1 MLSSQ
6 LISFNLLVGSF
17 LNALDLCL
25 PLLRRLQRLFRVL
38 LLAPRHVHRGLVASE
53 DLVLAVAL
61 TLNNNMR
68 AVVDQLLTSHLQL
81 PRAFLHAFRD
91 RFEGHLASVLAE
103 ADLLLHAG
111 TVCAP
116 ELHDGFHLCLR
127 RIMKLLV
134 FAMKLIQ
141 LHLQKLPFRLRL
153 LAAALSLSQGGDET
167 IQGFGFQ
174 FFEFTLFSSCVH
186 GSFFFDPGG
195 ILLRQLDL
203 FSHFFSDLG
212 TESFCFS
219 KVPCGL

>member
-1 MLSSQ
+1 MLSPQ
-6 LISFNLLVGSF
+6 LIGFNLLIGSF

-25 PLLRRLQRLFRVL
+25 PLLRRLQRLLRVL
-38 LLAPRHVHRGLVASE
+38 LLALRHVHGGLVAGE

-61 TLNNNMR
+61 ALNNNVR
-68 AVVDQLLTSHLQL
+68 AVIDQLLTSHLQL
-81 PRAFLHAFRD
+81 TRAFFHAFRD
-91 RFEGHLASVLAE
+91 CFKGHLAPFLA
-103 ADLLLHAG
+103 ATNLHVHAG
-111 TVCAP
+111 TVCTP
-116 ELHDGFHLCLR
+116 ELHDGFHLRLH

-134 FAMKLIQ
+134 FAMELIQ
-141 LHLQKLPFRLRL
+141 LHLQKFSLRLRL
-153 LAAALSLSQGGDET
+153 QAAALSLSDGSDET

-174 FFEFTLFSSCVH
+174 FFEFTLFISCVH